1 MERWHAQHPTVGL
14 VEVYVGTF
22 AELREVDPD
31 FPKNI
36 AGKLAEDSDDEAD
49 AEPDPEAASSDA
61 ATSDMASDLE
71 KLKAKNAEKPTIIG
85 KILLT
90 VSEAMED
97 QPYLVKVDGQVIA
110 RQDSLKEVKLDLSQ
124 EEDEDGNKRFK
135 KGAEGARG
143 FHRELAVAK
152 PYLKLE
158 PGVTNSFLRLATI
171 EAGGVTLE
179 MNAPPGSK
187 DAQRLQAMEESPFKR
202 WFYPLLTGL
211 GKSGWA
217 IFALVVLPLLGKII
231 EPIIRWLAQF
241 IPDWD
246 INIPW
251 PHINWPHIDIPWPD
265 INLPSI
271 PWPDWQLPHW
281 DLPWIV
287 ELALEYPK
295 VWIPIVLGIVFGIS
309 SVKRG
314 KKSREA
320 KLKTERQRLATAMH
334 ARIQHME
341 TQAPT
346 TGVQEELAGEGE
358 VASKKE
364 KE

>member
-1 MERWHAQHPTVGL
+1 MERWHAQHPKVGL
-14 VEVYVGTF
+14 VEVLVGTF

-31 FPKNI
+31 FPKST
-36 AGKLAEDSDDEAD
+36 AGKLAEDSDDGAD
-49 AEPDPEAASSDA
+49 VEQETEAASSNA
-61 ATSDMASDLE
+61 SASDRASDLE

-85 KILLT
+85 KLLLT

-97 QPYLVKVDGQVIA
+97 HPYLVKVNDQVIA

-124 EEDEDGNKRFK
+124 KEDKEGNKRFK
-135 KGAEGARG
+135 TGAMNPRG

-158 PGVTNSFLRLATI
+158 PGVANSFLRLAAI

-187 DAQRLQAMEESPFKR
+187 GAKRLQAMEESPFKR

-251 PHINWPHIDIPWPD
+251 PDINLPSIPWPD

-281 DLPWIV
+281 DMPWIV

-295 VWIPIVLGIVFGIS
+295 VWVPVVLGIVFGIS
-309 SVKRG
+309 SVRRG
-314 KKSREA
+314 KRSREA
-320 KLKTERQRLATAMH
+320 KLKTERQRLATAVH
-334 ARIQHME
+334 ARIQHMQ

-346 TGVQEELAGEGE
+346 TGVQEECAGEGE
-358 VASKKE
+358 VAREKE

>member
-1 MERWHAQHPTVGL
+1 MERWSAQHAKVGL
-14 VEVYVGTF
+14 VEVFVGTF

-31 FPKNI
+31 FPQSTV
-36 AGKLAEDSDDEAD
+36 GKLAEDFDDGAD
-49 AEPDPEAASSDA
+49 VEQETEAASSNVSA
-61 ATSDMASDLE
+61 SDRASDLE

-97 QPYLVKVDGQVIA
+97 HPYLVKVNDQVIA

-124 EEDEDGNKRFK
+124 KEDEDGNKRFK
-135 KGAEGARG
+135 KGDEGARG

-187 DAQRLQAMEESPFKR
+187 GAQRLQAMEESPFKR

-251 PHINWPHIDIPWPD
+251 PHINWPHIDIPWPH

-295 VWIPIVLGIVFGIS
+295 VWIPIVLGILFGIS

-358 VASKKE
+358 VASRKE

>member
-14 VEVYVGTF
+14 VEVFVGTF

-31 FPKNI
+31 FPQGM
-36 AGKLAEDSDDEAD
+36 AGKPTEDSDAEVD
-49 AEPDPEAASSDA
+49 AEQDPETASSDLSV
-61 ATSDMASDLE
+61 SDLASDLE
-71 KLKAKNAEKPTIIG
+71 KLKAKNAEKPSIIG
-85 KILLT
+85 KIIVT

-97 QPYLVKVDGQVIA
+97 HPYLVKVDDQVIA

-124 EEDEDGNKRFK
+124 EEDEGGNKRFK
-135 KGAEGARG
+135 TGEKGLRG

-158 PGVTNSFLRLATI
+158 PGVANSFLRLATI

-179 MNAPPGSK
+179 MTAPPGSK
-187 DAQRLQAMEESPFKR
+187 GAQRLQAMEKSPFKR
-202 WFYPLLTGL
+202 WFYPLLAGL
-211 GKSGWA
+211 GKAGWA
-217 IFALVVLPLLGKII
+217 IFALVVVPLLSKIL

-251 PHINWPHIDIPWPD
+251 PHISWPHIDIPWPD
-265 INLPSI
+265 IHLPRI

-295 VWIPIVLGIVFGIS
+295 VWIPIVLGIVLGIS
-309 SVKRG
+309 SVRRG
-314 KKSREA
+314 KRSREA
-320 KLKTERQRLATAMH
+320 KLRVERERLVGAMQ
-334 ARIQHME
+334 ARIRHME
-341 TQAPT
+341 TQTRPT
-346 TGVQEELAGEGE
+346 SPQEVLAAERE
-358 VASKKE
+358 VARGKE
-364 KE
+364 TE

>member
-1 MERWHAQHPTVGL
+1 MERWHAQHPKVGL
-14 VEVYVGTF
+14 VEVFVGTF

-31 FPKNI
+31 FPQST
-36 AGKLAEDSDDEAD
+36 AGKLAEDFDDGAD
-49 AEPDPEAASSDA
+49 VEQESEVASSNVSA
-61 ATSDMASDLE
+61 SDRSSDLE
-71 KLKAKNAEKPTIIG
+71 KLEAKNAEKPTIIG

-90 VSEAMED
+90 VSEGMED
-97 QPYLVKVDGQVIA
+97 HPYLVKVNDQVIA

-124 EEDEDGNKRFK
+124 EEDKEGNKRFK
-135 KGAEGARG
+135 KGAVGARG

-158 PGVTNSFLRLATI
+158 PGMANSFLRLATI

-187 DAQRLQAMEESPFKR
+187 GAQRLQAMEVSPFKR

-231 EPIIRWLAQF
+231 EPLIRWLAQF

-265 INLPSI
+265 INVPSI

-281 DLPWIV
+281 DMPWIM

-295 VWIPIVLGIVFGIS
+295 VWVPIVLGIVFGIS
-309 SVKRG
+309 SVRRG
-314 KKSREA
+314 KRSREA

-334 ARIQHME
+334 ARIHHME
-341 TQAPT
+341 TQPQP
-346 TGVQEELAGEGE
+346 TGVQEECAGEG
-358 VASKKE
+358 
-364 KE
+364 

>member
-1 MERWHAQHPTVGL
+1 MERWHAQHPKVGL
-14 VEVYVGTF
+14 VEVHVGTF

-31 FPKNI
+31 FPKI
-36 AGKLAEDSDDEAD
+36 TTGKLSEDSDAEVD
-49 AEPDPEAASSDA
+49 AEPETEAASPNAGASDLA
-61 ATSDMASDLE
+61 GDLE

-85 KILLT
+85 KILVT

-97 QPYLVKVDGQVIA
+97 HPYLVKVNDQVIA

-135 KGAEGARG
+135 TGAVGLRG
-143 FHRELAVAK
+143 FHREIAVAK

-158 PGVTNSFLRLATI
+158 PGVMNSFLRLATI

-179 MNAPPGSK
+179 MEAPPGSRGAK
-187 DAQRLQAMEESPFKR
+187 RLQAMEESPFKR
-202 WFYPLLTGL
+202 WFYPLLAGL
-211 GKSGWA
+211 GKAGWA
-217 IFALVVLPLLGKII
+217 IFALLVVPLLGKII

-251 PHINWPHIDIPWPD
+251 PHINWPHIDIPWPH

-281 DLPWIV
+281 DMPWIV

-295 VWIPIVLGIVFGIS
+295 VWIPIVIGIALGIS

-320 KLKTERQRLATAMH
+320 KLRVERERLAGAMR
-334 ARIQHME
+334 ARIQYME

-346 TGVQEELAGEGE
+346 TGVQEEFAGERE
-358 VASKKE
+358 VASEKE

>member
-14 VEVYVGTF
+14 VEVFVGTF

-36 AGKLAEDSDDEAD
+36 AGKLAEDSDDKAD
-49 AEPDPEAASSDA
+49 AERDSEAASSDTGA
-61 ATSDMASDLE
+61 SDLASDLE
-71 KLKAKNAEKPTIIG
+71 ELKARNAEKPTIIG

-97 QPYLVKVDGQVIA
+97 HPYLVKVDDQVIA

-124 EEDEDGNKRFK
+124 KEDEDGNKRFK
-135 KGAEGARG
+135 TGEAGARG

-158 PGVTNSFLRLATI
+158 PGVTNSFLRMATI

-179 MNAPPGSK
+179 MEAPPGSRG
-187 DAQRLQAMEESPFKR
+187 AERLQAMEESPFKR
-202 WFYPLLTGL
+202 WFYPLLAGL
-211 GKSGWA
+211 GKAGWA
-217 IFALVVLPLLGKII
+217 IFALVVVPLLGKII

-251 PHINWPHIDIPWPD
+251 PHINWPHIDIPWPN

-295 VWIPIVLGIVFGIS
+295 VWIPIVLGIVIGIS
-309 SVKRG
+309 SVRRG
-314 KKSREA
+314 RRSREA